1 MSADHLRRLWVSQCE
16 AARNIKLRY
25 GDQAAFDYIVA
36 EKLLNHAAAAKTHS
50 TLAAELPGFVAEIR
64 RIFSPQEMA
73 HHLWRLERELAERT
87 VEGRVAGAEDD
98 AFADT
103 PEIAAADRQ
112 RFAVLKAL
120 LAADR
125 LGTA

>member
-73 HHLWRLERELAERT
+73 HHLWRLERELAERAA
-87 VEGRVAGAEDD
+87 EGRAPEADDDTLAET
-98 AFADT
+98 A
-103 PEIAAADRQ
+103 EGAAADRR

-120 LAADR
+120 LVADR